1 VLPDLGIKLE
11 DKGQTAS
18 WMFVDPEELRKE
30 KAAIAAEKAA
40 KELAKAQKAAEEL
53 LKKSTSGKDY
63 FRVLEKE
70 KWNAFDEET
79 GLPTKT
85 AKGEDVTDQQLKNCK
100 KLQAAQQKKYEKW
113 LASQEPA
120 EESKK

>member
-1 VLPDLGIKLE
+1 MLPDLGIKLE

-120 EESKK
+120 EESKE